1 MNAKEW
7 AERLN
12 GREYRDEMNG
22 FEEKQ
27 AHDDG
32 VIIVFGAS
40 DDLIEF
46 RGVIN
51 DEGYAWDGVTVSLT
65 NKPSLFKEDENQ
77 ETLEFNRMQI
87 ANMNKV
93 QAIWCPTGQDGR
105 VWASWHI
112 VLHGSLQGHPFDIME
127 DGELF
132 CRGIVFDSKQLTQ
145 EAL

>member
-51 DEGYAWDGVTVSLT
+51 DEDGAWEGTTVKLT
-65 NKPSLFKEDENQ
+65 NKPSLFNEDENE

-87 ANMNKV
+87 ASMRTV
-93 QAIWCPTGQDGR
+93 QAIWCPKGEDGK
-105 VWASWHI
+105 VWASWEIRSQIPHET
-112 VLHGSLQGHPFDIME
+112 FDIME
-127 DGELF
+127 GGELY
-132 CRGIVFDSKQLTQ
+132 CRGIVFDAKWLTE